1 MEYFYMWNAY
11 RIFFYKVQVL
21 CIYLTNVFSSMTSYF
36 ILAVSVE
43 RSFGVRTPL
52 QLQYTWRAKK
62 VITTM
67 ILIAW
72 ISCTLCGYHLIE
84 YKHGFTMIMNGT
96 TLYGMPI
103 NIATIPS
110 TSKTLLKLIKYWKTA
125 QIIFTIFV
133 PTICI
138 SILNIQIIL
147 VLRKSEF
154 LLLQQQQQQN
164 SDSTEH
170 PAVRSRSSDHEA
182 RNRRDLKVTFTVLAI
197 IGCYIVTHV
206 PSAVP
211 FILEIFEKHS
221 VFMSMYYQPLSNC
234 WTLMGKVANFV
245 LFCLSSVYFRK
256 RLMKILK
263 RRINAIPFLRRRQ
276 KKYSGVSSE
285 RSIKSQAI
293 KLQKYKNGNDKDS
306 AHRQSSIVTQLE

>member
-21 CIYLTNVFSSMTSYF
+21 CTYLTNVFSSMTSYF

-67 ILIAW
+67 ILIGKA
-72 ISCTLCGYHLIE
+72 SFYC
-84 YKHGFTMIMNGT
+84 FN
-96 TLYGMPI
+96 
-103 NIATIPS
+103 NS
-110 TSKTLLKLIKYWKTA
+110 NNKTLTL
-125 QIIFTIFV
+125 
-133 PTICI
+133 
-138 SILNIQIIL
+138 LNT
-147 VLRKSEF
+147 LR
-154 LLLQQQQQQN
+154 
-164 SDSTEH
+164 
-170 PAVRSRSSDHEA
+170 RSSDHEA

-263 RRINAIPFLRRRQ
+263 RRVIF
-276 KKYSGVSSE
+276 
-285 RSIKSQAI
+285 
-293 KLQKYKNGNDKDS
+293 
-306 AHRQSSIVTQLE
+306 